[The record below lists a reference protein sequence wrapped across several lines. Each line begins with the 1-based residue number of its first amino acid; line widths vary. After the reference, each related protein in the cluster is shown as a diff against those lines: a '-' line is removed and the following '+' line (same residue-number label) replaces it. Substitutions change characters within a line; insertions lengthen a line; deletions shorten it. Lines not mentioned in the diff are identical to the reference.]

1 MDGHALREREA
12 RSALL
17 CVSGLPVLDGVAA
30 RRLLT
35 ALILTSTNGMAGMSA
50 GEASTAKHVLIF
62 CLVGGLNMGAFS
74 GLLWLV

>member
-1 MDGHALREREA
+1 
-12 RSALL
+12 
-17 CVSGLPVLDGVAA
+17 VLDGVAA

>member
-1 MDGHALREREA
+1 MGMRCVSEQKHTA
-12 RSALL
+12 
-17 CVSGLPVLDGVAA
+17 CVSGLLSLVLDGVVA